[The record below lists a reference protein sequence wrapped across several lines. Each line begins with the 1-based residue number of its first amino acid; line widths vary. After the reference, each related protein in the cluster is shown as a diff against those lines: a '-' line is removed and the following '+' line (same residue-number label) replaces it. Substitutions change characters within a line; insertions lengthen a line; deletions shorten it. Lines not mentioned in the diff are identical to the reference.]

1 MDKHIPYNLH
11 FPSMSL
17 AFWGC
22 LGISSHVWCLPS
34 LSSCPSEGQRRCE
47 EILSEN
53 LTSLGGITWTVWWML
68 LWWLFSWENIG
79 KTTIHGRFFLR
90 GFHQGSS
97 MKMIW
102 LYNWLIFPMGHPL
115 LGESL
120 CFWGNLYNVR
130 PPSDVSWFISPSNY
144 SFLRT
149 INHSYW
155 SYVHQ
160 LGYRTG
166 ASHCRGFPVWW
177 HRMVFES
184 TTCLNNTM
192 NVNDMEDRGS
202 QWPVAFDVWYEHTR

>member
-1 MDKHIPYNLH
+1 MEKIGT
-11 FPSMSL
+11 SMI
-17 AFWGC
+17 WG
-22 LGISSHVWCLPS
+22 
-34 LSSCPSEGQRRCE
+34 
-47 EILSEN
+47 
-53 LTSLGGITWTVWWML
+53 
-68 LWWLFSWENIG
+68 WLFSWENMG
-79 KTTIHGRFFLR
+79 KSTIHGRFILH
-90 GFHQGSS
+90 GFHQVSS

-130 PPSDVSWFISPSNY
+130 PPSDVCWFISPSNY
-144 SFLRT
+144 SYKRT

-202 QWPVAFDVWYEHTR
+202 QWPVAFDVWYKHTRYTCSTVHVEKTKRLLVKAQGQVQQVVYLSTVMALYQL